1 MRFLFKF
8 FVFGLFMGIVLYT
21 ESIAQAQDAT
31 LFTKYQDEKRQANTN
46 TVTIIGS
53 SLASAYARFAEDL
66 QNVLDDPKTND
77 VRVLPI
83 LGRGGGQN
91 VLDILFL
98 KGIDMGFVDQDNLAY
113 FKKKEPALFA
123 NIEQRIH
130 YIAKIGHQE
139 FHVLTKSGV
148 NSIEE
153 LRGKKVNFLKVLSA
167 SHLAS
172 ENFFS
177 ILGINVEPTFYDHD
191 LAVEKIKS
199 GEITAAFRTVA
210 APVPAFSNIKDT
222 DGLKLLPLDSSTLP
236 AGGYEK
242 LLAIYLPAVLRN
254 EDYPGVIAKGEPLP
268 TLANSTVLAV
278 YTWPENTDRYQRM
291 AKFVT
296 KFFANIEKFRTGPRH
311 PKWKEVNL
319 AAEVPGWNRFKPAQ
333 QWLDANR
340 GAETAS
346 SNELKVAFDSFL
358 KEYSKASGSNDLT
371 KVQKE
376 ALFGQF
382 VKWWQTQK
390 PQQAAR

>member
-1 MRFLFKF
+1 MRLLLGFFL
-8 FVFGLFMGIVLYT
+8 LAIIAGINFSPAV
-21 ESIAQAQDAT
+21 QAQDPT
-31 LFTKYQDEKRQANTN
+31 PFTKYQDEKRQANTN
-46 TVTIIGS
+46 TLTIIGS

-66 QNVLDDPKTND
+66 QNVLDDPKTKD
-77 VRVLPI
+77 IRILPI

-113 FKKKEPALFA
+113 FKKKDPLLFA
-123 NIEQRIH
+123 NIEQSIN

-139 FHVLTKSGV
+139 FHILTRSGI
-148 NSIEE
+148 NSVEE

-167 SHLAS
+167 SHLAA
-172 ENFFS
+172 ENFFN
-177 ILGINVEPTFYDHD
+177 ILDIKVEPTFYDHD

-199 GEITAAFRTVA
+199 GEIAAAVRTVA
-210 APVPAFSNIKDT
+210 APVPAFSTIKDT
-222 DGLKLLPLDSSTLP
+222 DGLKLLPLDVGTLP

-242 LLAIYLPAVLRN
+242 LLATYLPAVLRN
-254 EDYPGVIAKGEPLP
+254 EDYPGLIKKSEPLP

-278 YTWPENTDRYQRM
+278 YTWPENTERYQRL

-296 KFFANIEKFRTGPRH
+296 KFFDNIEKFRTGPRH
-311 PKWKEVNL
+311 PKWKDVNL
-319 AAEVPGWNRFKPAQ
+319 AADVPGWNRFKPAQ

-340 GAETAS
+340 GSSGTTS
-346 SNELKVAFDSFL
+346 SNELKAAFDSFL
-358 KEYSKASGSNDLT
+358 QEYAKASGSRDLT